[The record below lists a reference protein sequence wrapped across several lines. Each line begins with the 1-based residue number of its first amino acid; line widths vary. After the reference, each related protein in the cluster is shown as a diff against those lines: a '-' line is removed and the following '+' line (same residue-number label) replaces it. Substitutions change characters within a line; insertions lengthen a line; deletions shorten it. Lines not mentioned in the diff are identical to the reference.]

1 MYEFF
6 LTDYPFDHIKG
17 GMTKNC
23 YDPAMSLK
31 LHSINDRLESDSAV
45 SMTPQSQY
53 DFSLI

>member
-1 MYEFF
+1 MYEIF

-17 GMTKNC
+17 VMTKNC

-45 SMTPQSQY
+45 SMTPQSQ
-53 DFSLI
+53 